1 MFALT
6 PLLGSVTF
14 AFALGL
20 EFTAAD
26 EKCLID
32 GGYNYESLF
41 KSVWRAEIKGH
52 CLRPTNTDCS
62 WYFQFCNEV
71 PVNPCGIGHACEV
84 NTSGLDPLSIGT
96 FQKLLP
102 LDRSSFAVRFEEPVE
117 GSLVNVTKCKDK
129 KITVNMIF
137 RCDSEKNIVVG
148 PGAELTKLDYT
159 PIITS
164 TDCERNLT
172 IPFSGACTP
181 EAPTG
186 GLSAGSVLLILFF
199 IALLVYLVGG
209 ILINHN
215 NGARGW
221 EMVPH
226 HQFWSELPGLCVDGC
241 VFFVK
246 YITCQGGP
254 VNYGLTGGGG
264 GHRSYDNI

>member
-1 MFALT
+1 MLSLT
-6 PLLGSVTF
+6 PLLSGVTF

-52 CLRPTNTDCS
+52 CLRTTNTDCS
-62 WYFQFCNEV
+62 WYLQFCNNV

-96 FQKLLP
+96 FQKLIP
-102 LDRSSFAVRFEEPVE
+102 QDRSSFIVRFEEHSE
-117 GSLVNVTKCKDK
+117 GILPNVTRCKDK
-129 KITVNMIF
+129 IMVNMIF
-137 RCDSEKNIVVG
+137 KCDAEKNIVVG

-159 PIITS
+159 PVIVS
-164 TDCERNLT
+164 TDCERNIT

-181 EAPTG
+181 EAPAE

-254 VNYGLTGGGG
+254 VNYGGGGG
-264 GHRSYDNI
+264 PRSYDNI

>member
-1 MFALT
+1 MLT
-6 PLLGSVTF
+6 LMPLLCSVTLAFTLGF
-14 AFALGL
+14 AFS
-20 EFTAAD
+20 AAD
-26 EKCLID
+26 ESCSIG

-41 KSVWRAEIKGH
+41 NSVWRAEIKGH
-52 CLRPTNTDCS
+52 CLRSTNTDCS
-62 WYFQFCNEV
+62 WYLQFCNKV
-71 PVNPCGIGHACEV
+71 PINPCGVGHACEV

-102 LDRSSFAVRFEEPVE
+102 QDHSSFIVRFEEAK
-117 GSLVNVTKCKDK
+117 GSNETKCVDK
-129 KITVNMIF
+129 KIVLNLIF
-137 RCDSEKNIVVG
+137 SCDEKKNIVIG

-159 PIITS
+159 PLIVS
-164 TDCERNLT
+164 TDCERNVT

-199 IALLVYLVGG
+199 IALLVYLIGG

-254 VNYGLTGGGG
+254 VSYGMPGGGG
-264 GHRSYDNI
+264 NRSYDNI

>member
-1 MFALT
+1 MLALT
-6 PLLGSVTF
+6 PLLSGVTF
-14 AFALGL
+14 ALALGL
-20 EFTAAD
+20 EFTAVD

-32 GGYNYESLF
+32 SGYNYENLF

-52 CLRPTNTDCS
+52 CLRTTNAECS
-62 WYFQFCNEV
+62 WYLQFCNV
-71 PVNPCGIGHACEV
+71 IPVNPCGIEHACEV
-84 NTSGLDPLSIGT
+84 NKTGLDPLSIGT
-96 FQKLLP
+96 FQKLIP
-102 LDRSSFAVRFEEPVE
+102 QDRSSFIVRFEERNE
-117 GSLVNVTKCKDK
+117 GILPNVTKCKDK
-129 KITVNMIF
+129 NITVNMIF
-137 RCDSEKNIVVG
+137 KCDPEKNIVVG

-159 PIITS
+159 PVIVS
-164 TDCERNLT
+164 RECERNIT

-181 EAPTG
+181 EAPAE

-254 VNYGLTGGGG
+254 VNYGGGGG
-264 GHRSYDNI
+264 PRSYDNI